1 MTKTLISTARGAFST
16 DAAMIAPCSV
26 NASGRLRRPPQLDV
40 AFCGIKFAT
49 SAGLSSM
56 RKSPAIAP
64 HLLVDA
70 ARLNAVERGEIAV
83 QQHLVSARDQDA
95 IPDRIER

>member
-1 MTKTLISTARGAFST
+1 
-16 DAAMIAPCSV
+16 
-26 NASGRLRRPPQLDV
+26 
-40 AFCGIKFAT
+40 
-49 SAGLSSM
+49 M